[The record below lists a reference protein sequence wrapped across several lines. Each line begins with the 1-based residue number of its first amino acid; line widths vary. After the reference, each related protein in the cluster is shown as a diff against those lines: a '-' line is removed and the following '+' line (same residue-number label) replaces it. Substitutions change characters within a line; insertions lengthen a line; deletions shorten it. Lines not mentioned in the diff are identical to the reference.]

1 MKLTFKSKI
10 TILAVVLLVDVLIIS
25 AIAGCIIS
33 TNSSHQRITE
43 TVTASVND
51 VAHQIDSWFSTETQ
65 RVSDVANQIKYA
77 ELDTT
82 NRDEMYSYLANCIEN
97 MPEMYAIYIGCPDNY
112 SSFSDGWVPDPDYII
127 SERQWYI
134 DAVASDKPI
143 ITDPYVDVLTNEL
156 IITISTAIRR
166 DNNVTCVVAA
176 DIFLTEISEIVTN
189 MQIGLTGYPILISNN
204 NDIIIHRDDT
214 KMPHIDENGNEQF
227 SSIDDIC
234 EITSNEVI
242 KDYDGVTR
250 RFILTNIPFT
260 NWNLCYALDENEFS
274 KDTTSIFIAYCIIIP
289 ITILITGAALLFALK
304 RFFKPLG
311 DVASVAQKAARGDLS
326 VSFDYTANDEIGQVC
341 RAVESTNNILHD
353 YIADISFHLEK
364 MSHGDFSDPVTLDYI
379 GDFESIKTSL
389 IAIQKKLGETF
400 DDIKIT
406 SDNIHNSA
414 ENVSESANDLAE
426 SATKQT
432 ALLNEA
438 TTNIQAAVKIANENI
453 QLTNEAKTL
462 SAVTSESTEN
472 SNAQMQELLIAMT
485 NIQNTSERIQE
496 INKTI
501 EDIAFQTNI
510 LALNASIEAARAGSA
525 GKGFAVVAE
534 EVRNLAGKSADASAR
549 TTSLI
554 EENASAIEQ
563 GRRLANNTATTLKDV
578 VCHTD
583 DVRNIIAQIAD
594 ASEQQNQH
602 MCDVSEKIEHISS
615 YVTATAANAEE
626 SAAAAI
632 ELHTQT
638 TTFNSLVEKF
648 KTKTR

>member
-1 MKLTFKSKI
+1 M
-10 TILAVVLLVDVLIIS
+10 
-25 AIAGCIIS
+25 
-33 TNSSHQRITE
+33 
-43 TVTASVND
+43 
-51 VAHQIDSWFSTETQ
+51 
-65 RVSDVANQIKYA
+65 
-77 ELDTT
+77 
-82 NRDEMYSYLANCIEN
+82 
-97 MPEMYAIYIGCPDNY
+97 
-112 SSFSDGWVPDPDYII
+112 
-127 SERQWYI
+127 
-134 DAVASDKPI
+134 
-143 ITDPYVDVLTNEL
+143 DVLTNEL
-156 IITISTAIRR
+156 IITISTVIRR
-166 DNNVTCVVAA
+166 NNNVTCVVAA

-234 EITSNEVI
+234 EITGDKTI
-242 KDYDGVTR
+242 KDYDEVTR

-353 YIADISFHLEK
+353 YIADISFHLEQ
-364 MSHGDFSDPVTLDYI
+364 MSQGDFSKAITLDYI
-379 GDFESIKTSL
+379 GDFASIKNSL
-389 IAIQKKLGETF
+389 ITIKSKLNDTF
-400 DDIKIT
+400 TNIKCT
-406 SDNIHNSA
+406 SDNIFSSA
-414 ENVSESANDLAE
+414 ENVSEGANDLAE

-432 ALLNEA
+432 ALLDEA
-438 TTNIQAAVKIANENI
+438 TVNVSAAAKLADENI
-453 QLTNEAKTL
+453 QLTNEAKLL
-462 SAVTSESTEN
+462 SETTSKSAERGNSQMCDLLTAITHMQTTSEK
-472 SNAQMQELLIAMT
+472 
-485 NIQNTSERIQE
+485 IQE

-534 EVRNLAGKSADASAR
+534 EVRNLAGKSAEASAR

-554 EENASAIEQ
+554 IENASAIEQ
-563 GRRLANNTATTLKDV
+563 GRRLADDTADTLADV
-578 VCHTD
+578 VSHILETD
-583 DVRNIIAQIAD
+583 EIINRISS
-594 ASEQQNQH
+594 ASEQQNQYMH
-602 MCDVSEKIEHISS
+602 SVSNEIEHINA

-626 SAAAAI
+626 SAAASV
-632 ELHTQT
+632 ELTEQASRLHEMMQQ
-638 TTFNSLVEKF
+638 F
-648 KTKTR
+648 KN